1 MKYGGVIVLLLV
13 VATLMALPSKSSAQN
28 FEANDYA
35 DSYYAQYEDNG
46 TKRKNI
52 TLATRNDIRIGAGVP
67 GGTSML
73 SLQGFLLGITGS
85 SHFAAND
92 FFRPETTYITPISF
106 EYNHY
111 RNEWLVIGV
120 KAHFSAIEGDIHAPE
135 SGAFKYRAGHY
146 LVGVLF
152 NWRFEYLRREYV
164 QLYSSCGV
172 GVGVRITKPTTL
184 TLPVLMVDWTYI
196 GVTFGKRVFGYA
208 EFGGGVSGFLRAG
221 IGGRF

>member
-1 MKYGGVIVLLLV
+1 MM
-13 VATLMALPSKSSAQN
+13 LMVMLPSEAFAQ
-28 FEANDYA
+28 
-35 DSYYAQYEDNG
+35 SYELSNSTGISYVQYEDNDV
-46 TKRKNI
+46 KRKNI
-52 TLATRNDIRIGAGVP
+52 TLPTRNDIRIGAGVP
-67 GGTSML
+67 GGVSML
-73 SLQGFLLGITGS
+73 SLQGFLLGVTGS

-92 FFRPETTYITPISF
+92 FFSPETTYITPISL

-146 LVGVLF
+146 LVGGLF
-152 NWRFEYLRREYV
+152 NWRFEYLRRESV

-208 EFGGGVSGFLRAG
+208 EFGGGINGFLRAG

>member
-1 MKYGGVIVLLLV
+1 MYHRIASILLL
-13 VATLMALPSKSSAQN
+13 LMLMVMLPSEAFAQ
-28 FEANDYA
+28 
-35 DSYYAQYEDNG
+35 SYELSNSTDISYVQYEDNDV
-46 TKRKNI
+46 KRQNI
-52 TLATRNDIRIGAGVP
+52 TLPTRNDIRIGAGVP

-73 SLQGFLLGITGS
+73 SLQGFLLGVTGS

-92 FFRPETTYITPISF
+92 FFSPKTTYITPISF

-146 LVGVLF
+146 LVGGLF

-208 EFGGGVSGFLRAG
+208 EFGGGINGFLRAG

>member
-1 MKYGGVIVLLLV
+1 MYHRIASILLL
-13 VATLMALPSKSSAQN
+13 LMLMVMLPSEAFAQSHELSN
-28 FEANDYA
+28 STDT
-35 DSYYAQYEDNG
+35 SYAQHVDYNAN
-46 TKRKNI
+46 RKNI
-52 TLATRNDIRIGAGVP
+52 TLPTRNDIRIGAGVP

-73 SLQGFLLGITGS
+73 SLQGFLLGVTGS

-92 FFRPETTYITPISF
+92 FFSPETTYITPISF

-146 LVGVLF
+146 LVGGLF

-184 TLPVLMVDWTYI
+184 ILPVLMVDWTYI
-196 GVTFGKRVFGYA
+196 GVAFGKRVFGYA
-208 EFGGGVSGFLRAG
+208 EFGGGISGFLRAG

>member
-1 MKYGGVIVLLLV
+1 MYHHIASILLL
-13 VATLMALPSKSSAQN
+13 LMLMVMLPSEAFAQ
-28 FEANDYA
+28 
-35 DSYYAQYEDNG
+35 SYELSNSTGISYVQYEDNDV
-46 TKRKNI
+46 KRKNI
-52 TLATRNDIRIGAGVP
+52 TLPTRNDIRIGAGVP
-67 GGTSML
+67 GGVSML
-73 SLQGFLLGITGS
+73 SLQGFLLGVTGS

-92 FFRPETTYITPISF
+92 FFSPETTYITPISL

-146 LVGVLF
+146 LVGGLF
-152 NWRFEYLRREYV
+152 NWRFEYLRRESV

-208 EFGGGVSGFLRAG
+208 EFGGGINGFLRAG

>member
-1 MKYGGVIVLLLV
+1 MYHHIASILLL
-13 VATLMALPSKSSAQN
+13 LMLMVMLPSEAFAQ
-28 FEANDYA
+28 
-35 DSYYAQYEDNG
+35 SYELSNSTDISYVQYEDNDV
-46 TKRKNI
+46 KRKNI
-52 TLATRNDIRIGAGVP
+52 TLPTRNDIRIGAGVP
-67 GGTSML
+67 GGVSIL
-73 SLQGFLLGITGS
+73 SLQGFLMGVTGS

-92 FFRPETTYITPISF
+92 FFSPETTYITPISL

-146 LVGVLF
+146 LVGGLF

-184 TLPVLMVDWTYI
+184 ILPVLMVDWTYI
-196 GVTFGKRVFGYA
+196 GVAFGKRVFGYA
-208 EFGGGVSGFLRAG
+208 EFGGGINGFLRAG

>member
-1 MKYGGVIVLLLV
+1 MYHRIASILLL
-13 VATLMALPSKSSAQN
+13 LMLMVMLPSEAFAQ
-28 FEANDYA
+28 
-35 DSYYAQYEDNG
+35 SYELSNSTDISYVQYEDNDV
-46 TKRKNI
+46 KRKNI
-52 TLATRNDIRIGAGVP
+52 TLPTRNDIRIGAGVP
-67 GGTSML
+67 GGVSML
-73 SLQGFLLGITGS
+73 SLQGFLLGVTGS

-92 FFRPETTYITPISF
+92 FFSPETTYITPISF

-146 LVGVLF
+146 LVGGLF

-208 EFGGGVSGFLRAG
+208 EFGGGINGFLRAG

>member
-1 MKYGGVIVLLLV
+1 MYHRIASILLL
-13 VATLMALPSKSSAQN
+13 LMLMVMLPSEAFAQ
-28 FEANDYA
+28 
-35 DSYYAQYEDNG
+35 SYELSNSTDISYVQYEDNDV
-46 TKRKNI
+46 KRKNI
-52 TLATRNDIRIGAGVP
+52 TLPTRNDIRIGAGVP
-67 GGTSML
+67 GGVSML
-73 SLQGFLLGITGS
+73 SLQGFLLGVTGS

-92 FFRPETTYITPISF
+92 FFSPETTYITPISL

-146 LVGVLF
+146 LVGGLF
-152 NWRFEYLRREYV
+152 NWRFEYLRRESV

-184 TLPVLMVDWTYI
+184 ILPVLMVDWTYI
-196 GVTFGKRVFGYA
+196 GVAFGKRVFGYA
-208 EFGGGVSGFLRAG
+208 EFGGGISGFLRAG

>member
-1 MKYGGVIVLLLV
+1 MYHRIASILLL
-13 VATLMALPSKSSAQN
+13 LMLMVMLPSEAFAQ
-28 FEANDYA
+28 
-35 DSYYAQYEDNG
+35 SYELSNSTGISYVQYEDNDV
-46 TKRKNI
+46 KRKNI
-52 TLATRNDIRIGAGVP
+52 TLPTCNDIRIGAGVP
-67 GGTSML
+67 GGVSIL
-73 SLQGFLLGITGS
+73 SLQGFLMGVTGS

-92 FFRPETTYITPISF
+92 FFSPETTYITPISL

-146 LVGVLF
+146 LVGGLF

-208 EFGGGVSGFLRAG
+208 EFGGGISGFLRAG

>member
-1 MKYGGVIVLLLV
+1 MM
-13 VATLMALPSKSSAQN
+13 LMVMLPSEAFAQ
-28 FEANDYA
+28 
-35 DSYYAQYEDNG
+35 SYELSNSTDISYVQYEDNDV
-46 TKRKNI
+46 KRKNI
-52 TLATRNDIRIGAGVP
+52 TLPTRNDIRIGAGVP
-67 GGTSML
+67 GGVSML
-73 SLQGFLLGITGS
+73 SLQGFLLGVTGS

-92 FFRPETTYITPISF
+92 FFSPETTYITPISL

-146 LVGVLF
+146 LVGGLF
-152 NWRFEYLRREYV
+152 NWRFEYLRRESV

-184 TLPVLMVDWTYI
+184 ILPVLMVDWTYI
-196 GVTFGKRVFGYA
+196 GVAFGKRVFGYA
-208 EFGGGVSGFLRAG
+208 EFGGGISGFLRAG

>member
-1 MKYGGVIVLLLV
+1 MYHRIASILLL
-13 VATLMALPSKSSAQN
+13 LMLMVMLPSEVFSQSHELSSST
-28 FEANDYA
+28 DT
-35 DSYYAQYEDNG
+35 SYAQHVDYNA
-46 TKRKNI
+46 KRKNI
-52 TLATRNDIRIGAGVP
+52 TLPTRNDIRIGAGLP

-73 SLQGFLLGITGS
+73 SLQGFLLGVTGS

-92 FFRPETTYITPISF
+92 FFSPETTYITPISF

-146 LVGVLF
+146 LVGGLF

-208 EFGGGVSGFLRAG
+208 EFGGGINGFLRAG